1 MLTACSILNKIGYKK
16 GMSIGLM
23 IMAIGALVFIS
34 SAEARTYWVFL
45 MGIFIQWVGK
55 TILQTAANPYITI
68 LGPIESGTT
77 LLEKNM
83 LFATMANENR
93 KKRQWL

>member
-1 MLTACSILNKIGYKK
+1 LNKIGYKK

-45 MGIFIQWVGK
+45 S
-55 TILQTAANPYITI
+55 N
-68 LGPIESGTT
+68 E
-77 LLEKNM
+77 LER
-83 LFATMANENR
+83 LFYKQQQIHTSPF
-93 KKRQWL
+93 